1 MKLDRI
7 LGQEHLK
14 KKIYD
19 SIEKKIFPQSK
30 ILVDRDGY
38 GGLNF
43 AIEIARGLLEVDKNY
58 KGEILNHPDLY
69 FSYPTFADK
78 QTSPDLLD
86 LWIDLIKK
94 NVYIDFNDWKNISV
108 DSNGKNTEGKIRK
121 AEIDLIFSK
130 AHLKSFIGGA
140 KVFIIWNM
148 QQLDNYGQN
157 KLLKLLEEPPNDT
170 FFILVTESLDSLL
183 PTIISRCQISN
194 LIPVN
199 FNEHK
204 YFLENLVDSIDYDLI
219 VKSSR
224 GSVSRSMNYIS
235 ENASSIS
242 HEQNFVD
249 CLRFAFLAKKS
260 KKAVLDLTKWSEKM
274 SSNSRMQQKEFLSFC
289 SFLVRE
295 AMLVS
300 YKSQNLTSFISSSDF
315 KIEKLSPFIHS
326 QNLIEIID
334 LIEDSYY
341 SISRNVNSKI
351 VFTSFAIKMTKLI
364 NQSED

>member
-1 MKLDRI
+1 
-7 LGQEHLK
+7 
-14 KKIYD
+14 
-19 SIEKKIFPQSK
+19 
-30 ILVDRDGY
+30 
-38 GGLNF
+38 
-43 AIEIARGLLEVDKNY
+43 
-58 KGEILNHPDLY
+58 
-69 FSYPTFADK
+69 
-78 QTSPDLLD
+78 
-86 LWIDLIKK
+86 
-94 NVYIDFNDWKNISV
+94 
-108 DSNGKNTEGKIRK
+108 
-121 AEIDLIFSK
+121 
-130 AHLKSFIGGA
+130 
-140 KVFIIWNM
+140 M

-170 FFILVTESLDSLL
+170 FFILVTESLNSLL

-199 FNEHK
+199 FDEHK
-204 YFLENLVDSIDYDLI
+204 YFLENLVDNIDYDLI

-224 GSVSRSMNYIS
+224 GSVSRGMNYIN

-260 KKAVLDLTKWSEKM
+260 KKAVLDLTKWSEKI
-274 SSNSRMQQKEFLSFC
+274 SSNPRMQQKEFLSFC

-334 LIEDSYY
+334 LIEDSHY

-364 NQSED
+364 NRSED

>member
-1 MKLDRI
+1 
-7 LGQEHLK
+7 
-14 KKIYD
+14 
-19 SIEKKIFPQSK
+19 
-30 ILVDRDGY
+30 
-38 GGLNF
+38 
-43 AIEIARGLLEVDKNY
+43 
-58 KGEILNHPDLY
+58 
-69 FSYPTFADK
+69 
-78 QTSPDLLD
+78 
-86 LWIDLIKK
+86 
-94 NVYIDFNDWKNISV
+94 
-108 DSNGKNTEGKIRK
+108 
-121 AEIDLIFSK
+121 
-130 AHLKSFIGGA
+130 
-140 KVFIIWNM
+140 M

-170 FFILVTESLDSLL
+170 FFILVTESLNSLL

-260 KKAVLDLTKWSEKM
+260 KKAVLDLTKWSEKI
-274 SSNSRMQQKEFLSFC
+274 SSNPRMQQKEFLSFC

-334 LIEDSYY
+334 LIEDSHY
-341 SISRNVNSKI
+341 SISRNVNSKV

-364 NQSED
+364 NRSED